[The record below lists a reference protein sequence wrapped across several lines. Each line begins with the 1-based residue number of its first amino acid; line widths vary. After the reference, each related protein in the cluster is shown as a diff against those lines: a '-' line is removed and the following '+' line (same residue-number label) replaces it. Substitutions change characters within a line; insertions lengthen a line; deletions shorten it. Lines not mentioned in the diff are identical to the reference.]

1 MTVLHLGSM
10 RFKALKMLLIL
21 THVTRFKEL
30 RLALKGLKL
39 IEVRDPVVMLRPLP
53 MFLSRLGWAPPDNVL
68 SVVLLLTG
76 RLLTARNEGDRC
88 LRYFGCWSLLEA

>member
-1 MTVLHLGSM
+1 MYQLKLVAGAP
-10 RFKALKMLLIL
+10 FYALSAIYS
-21 THVTRFKEL
+21 VVVA
-30 RLALKGLKL
+30 ALKGLKL
-39 IEVRDPVVMLRPLP
+39 IEVWDPVVMLRQLQ

>member
-1 MTVLHLGSM
+1 MYQLKVVAGAP
-10 RFKALKMLLIL
+10 FYALSAIYS
-21 THVTRFKEL
+21 VVVA
-30 RLALKGLKL
+30 ALKGLKL
-39 IEVRDPVVMLRPLP
+39 IEVRDPVVMLRPLQ